1 MIQQDFQQDNDSVLK
16 ENFPDLNSIDHLL
29 DTIEQKWGD
38 CPSVDELVLLLGE
51 TWRKLP
57 PQLLQKLADS
67 MPRLSSGSSTKLET
81 KH

>member
-16 ENFPDLNSIDHLL
+16 ENFPDLISVDHLL
-29 DTIEQKWGD
+29 DAIEQKWGD

-67 MPRLSSGSSTKLET
+67 MPRLESGSSAKLE
-81 KH
+81 K